1 MCTLIKL
8 GVLLEMALAPAGFE
22 EEKYASKVKP
32 CNQEISSDSIEKKAK
47 EQMWFVI

>member
-32 CNQEISSDSIEKKAK
+32 CN
-47 EQMWFVI
+47 